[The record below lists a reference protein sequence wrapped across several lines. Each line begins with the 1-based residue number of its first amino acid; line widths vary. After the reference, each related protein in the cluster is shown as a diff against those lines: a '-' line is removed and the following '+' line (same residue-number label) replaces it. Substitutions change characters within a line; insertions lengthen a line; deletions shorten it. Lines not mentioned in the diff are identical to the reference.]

1 MSRAIGID
9 LGTSF
14 SLAAYIERGRPM
26 IIPNMEQERL
36 TPSIVAILK
45 DGGHL
50 VGKAAGAQAA
60 ANPDGT
66 VFSIK
71 RRMGRMNYLGAD
83 DPAAGY
89 PSGGWVGEA
98 IRHIKR
104 KMGSDH
110 RVMVNNRE
118 YTPEEISAMILK
130 KLKGDAECHLFERV
144 SKAVISVPAYFNI
157 SQRQATIDAGAIAGL
172 DVIRIMDEPTAAAL
186 AYGFEMEE
194 VETVLVFDLGGGT
207 FDVSVLE
214 LGHGVFEVKSVSGD
228 TTLGGDDFDERIIE
242 WLAAGFQDENGIDL
256 RDDKPSMI
264 RLREAAREA
273 KHGLSKSEAV
283 TVSLSFVKT
292 KDGMPWNAFLTRGIF
307 DELTNDLLQRTIGP
321 TERALKDAG
330 ITPDEIDKAI
340 LVGGST
346 RMPGVKALLKKI
358 IGKEPYVEIQPDEAV
373 AMGAA
378 IQAGILTGLIDKR
391 VLIDVISISMGIETE
406 HGMYAKI
413 IERNTAI
420 PVSKDMVFTNAS
432 DGQTS
437 MDIHVLQGE
446 RGMAGY
452 NMTVDRF
459 EMGGIP
465 PCPRGSARIEVR
477 FDINADGIL
486 HVSATDLHTDSS
498 KTIRISPRYYGL
510 PADEIRRMAEEASG
524 FRESD
529 EKERGDA
536 RAVIIA
542 SNTAMEVR
550 RLIEEF
556 GGADEG
562 MHNVAGG
569 GAAED
574 ALKRVRAALLGLE
587 RAVSE
592 GGSELIR
599 EKTVLLEK
607 QMSALDGRDRSGT
620 RRDPTHARSMGH
632 GYPAL

>member
-83 DPAAGY
+83 DPARG
-89 PSGGWVGEA
+89 PIRRMGREA

-378 IQAGILTGLIDKR
+378 IQAGILTGRIDRR

-406 HGMYAKI
+406 HGIYTKI

-432 DGQTS
+432 DDQTS

-452 NMTVDRF
+452 NMTVERF
-459 EMGGIP
+459 EMNGIS

-486 HVSATDLHTDSS
+486 RVSATDLHTDSS
-498 KTIRISPRYYGL
+498 KMIRVSPRYYGL
-510 PADEIRRMAEEASG
+510 SSDEIRRMTEDAADL
-524 FRESD
+524 RESD

-536 RAVIIA
+536 KAAIIA
-542 SNTAMEVR
+542 GNTAMEAR
-550 RLIEEF
+550 RLVQEF
-556 GGADEG
+556 RGADEG

-574 ALKRVRAALLGLE
+574 ALKGFGRLIGIGKGRVR
-587 RAVSE
+587 

-620 RRDPTHARSMGH
+620 RATDHAKH
-632 GYPAL
+632 GSWVPALEKG